1 MEIMAKLTSDE
12 HQALHHYILL
22 LVARQVLERDFSY
35 LEQANLKLAHPYL
48 ELTKSVLD
56 HISKELKAMKTY
68 LHAHHITIDS
78 RKQEGL
84 FSEYY
89 YRHKGYE
96 GVTRVL
102 NAHLK
107 NQVHD
112 YVTSCFTTFR
122 KPS

>member
-1 MEIMAKLTSDE
+1 MATLTRDE
-12 HQALHHYILL
+12 YKAVHHYILL
-22 LVARQVLERDFSY
+22 LVARQVLERDFTY
-35 LEQANLKLAHPYL
+35 LEQAKLKMADPYL
-48 ELTKSVLD
+48 ELTKSALD
-56 HISKELKAMKTY
+56 QISHELSTLKSY
-68 LHAHHITIDS
+68 LRAHQIDIYN
-78 RKQEGL
+78 RTNDGL

-89 YRHKGYE
+89 YRHRGYE

-102 NAHLK
+102 NTHLK